1 MRRQSILLVLA
12 LVAVGGCAG
21 ESERKPR
28 ATNAEL
34 KAQETRAKAH
44 AKLEAEVRSAQR
56 KTARRVAAAEA
67 DIMRTRALY
76 RNEVEGRLIALDEEI
91 DELEA
96 KALVGEA
103 DARLAAKAM
112 LSVVKA
118 RRAEFQRRFD
128 ELEEVA
134 PQEWDSSRAQLDK
147 QWKALKKLVYSTS

>member
-1 MRRQSILLVLA
+1 MRRPSILLVLA

-21 ESERKPR
+21 ESEEKAS
-28 ATNAEL
+28 ATHAEL
-34 KAQETRAKAH
+34 RARETRAKAH
-44 AKLEAEVRSAQR
+44 AKLEAEVRTAQR

-91 DELEA
+91 DELEE
-96 KALVGEA
+96 KAHVGGA
-103 DARLAAKAM
+103 DARLAAQAM

-128 ELEEVA
+128 ELDEVT
-134 PQEWDSSRAQLDK
+134 PQD
-147 QWKALKKLVYSTS
+147 